1 MDTLL
6 DAFAA
11 IDQILWGPWT
21 MLFMASVAVYFTV
34 RSGVFQL
41 IKFPYIVR
49 NTFGKIFEKPG
60 DLGTQRI
67 TPFQAAATSL
77 AGTVGMG
84 NIAGVATALSVGG
97 PLGYLLD
104 VGPGFFRDDVEDRR
118 DQPGRSLSR
127 C

>member
-1 MDTLL
+1 MMDTLL

-21 MLFMASVAVYFTV
+21 MLFIASVAVYFTV

-49 NTFGKIFEKPG
+49 NTFGKIFEKPA
-60 DLGTQRI
+60 DLGAQRI

-97 PLGYLLD
+97 PGAIFWMWVLAFLGQH
-104 VGPGFFRDDVEDRR
+104 DRWNEKLR
-118 DQPGRSLSR
+118 
-127 C
+127 